1 MAERTC
7 IATGQTLPPHKLIRF
22 VAAPDGY
29 AVADLAGRLPGR
41 GAWVTAEESVI
52 RKADQKSHLKR
63 AIGVGLKSVDADITA
78 IAAGLRARIIATA
91 SMARRAGM
99 LIGGGGK
106 LLSEGHFEGLLAAAD
121 ASPRELAKMKSKLD
135 VDWVSQSFSA
145 TELGRICG
153 RDSLAF
159 VGLRASTGNGSG
171 KLVRTIHEDIQR
183 LDGFYTTAG
192 CNNLPDRCIT

>member
-7 IATGQTLPPHKLIRF
+7 IATGKMLPPHKLIRF

-41 GAWVTAEESVI
+41 GAWVAAKESVI

-78 IAAGLRARIIATA
+78 IAVGLRARIVATA

-106 LLSEGHFEGLLAAAD
+106 LLSDGHFEGLLAAAD
-121 ASPRELAKMKSKLD
+121 ASPRELAKMKSKLG

-171 KLVRTIHEDIQR
+171 KLVRMIYEDILR
-183 LDGFYTTAG
+183 LDGFYTAAG
-192 CNNLPDRCIT
+192 CNDLPDRCIT

>member
-41 GAWVTAEESVI
+41 GAWVTAEEPFI
-52 RKADQKSHLKR
+52 RKADQKGHLKR
-63 AIGVGLKSVDADITA
+63 ALGVGLKSVDADIAA
-78 IAAGLRARIIATA
+78 IALGLR
-91 SMARRAGM
+91 ARRAGM
-99 LIGGGGK
+99 LLGGGGK

-171 KLVRTIHEDIQR
+171 KLVRTVHEDIMR

-192 CNNLPDRCIT
+192 CNDLPDRCIT

>member
-1 MAERTC
+1 M
-7 IATGQTLPPHKLIRF
+7 
-22 VAAPDGY
+22 
-29 AVADLAGRLPGR
+29 
-41 GAWVTAEESVI
+41 TAEESVI
-52 RKADQKSHLKR
+52 RKADKKSHLKR

-78 IAAGLRARIIATA
+78 IAVGLRARIIATA

>member
-7 IATGQTLPPHKLIRF
+7 IATGKMLPPHKLIRF

-41 GAWVTAEESVI
+41 GAWVAAKESVI
-52 RKADQKSHLKR
+52 RKADQKSHFKR

-78 IAAGLRARIIATA
+78 IAVGLRARIVATA

-106 LLSEGHFEGLLAAAD
+106 LLSDGHFEGLLAAAD
-121 ASPRELAKMKSKLD
+121 ASPRELAKMKSKLG

-159 VGLRASTGNGSG
+159 VGLRTSTGNDSG
-171 KLVRTIHEDIQR
+171 KLVRTIHEDIMR

>member
-1 MAERTC
+1 MGSEMC
-7 IATGQTLPPHKLIRF
+7 IR
-22 VAAPDGY
+22 D
-29 AVADLAGRLPGR
+29 
-41 GAWVTAEESVI
+41 S
-52 RKADQKSHLKR
+52 RKANQKSHLKR

-99 LIGGGGK
+99 VIGGGGK
-106 LLSEGHFEGLLAAAD
+106 LLSEGHFEGLLAAVD

-135 VDWVSQSFSA
+135 VDWVSRSFSA

-159 VGLRASTGNGSG
+159 VGLRAPTGNGSE
-171 KLVRTIHEDIQR
+171 KLVRTIHEDIMR

-192 CNNLPDRCIT
+192 CNNLSDRCIT

>member
-1 MAERTC
+1 MVERTC
-7 IATGQTLPPHKLIRF
+7 IATGQTLPSHTLIRF

-41 GAWVTAEESVI
+41 GAWVTAEESII
-52 RKADQKSHLKR
+52 RKADQKGHLKR
-63 AIGVGLKSVDADITA
+63 ALGAGLKSADADIVS
-78 IAAGLRARIIATA
+78 IAVGLRARIIATA

-99 LIGGGGK
+99 LLGGGGK
-106 LLSEGHFEGLLAAAD
+106 LLSEGHFGGLLAAAD
-121 ASPRELAKMKSKLD
+121 ASPRQLAKMKSKLD
-135 VDWVSQSFSA
+135 VDWVSQLFSA

-159 VGLRASTGNGSG
+159 VGLRARNGKGSG
-171 KLVRTIHEDIQR
+171 NLVRMVHDDIMR

-192 CNNLPDRCIT
+192 CNDLPDRCIT

>member
-1 MAERTC
+1 M
-7 IATGQTLPPHKLIRF
+7 
-22 VAAPDGY
+22 
-29 AVADLAGRLPGR
+29 
-41 GAWVTAEESVI
+41 
-52 RKADQKSHLKR
+52 
-63 AIGVGLKSVDADITA
+63 
-78 IAAGLRARIIATA
+78 
-91 SMARRAGM
+91 
-99 LIGGGGK
+99 
-106 LLSEGHFEGLLAAAD
+106 LAATD

-159 VGLRASTGNGSG
+159 VGLRRSTGSDLG
-171 KLVRTIHEDIQR
+171 KLVRTIHEDIMR

>member
-7 IATGQTLPPHKLIRF
+7 IATGKMLPPHKLIRF

-41 GAWVTAEESVI
+41 GAWVTADEAVI

-78 IAAGLRARIIATA
+78 IAVGLRARIIATA
-91 SMARRAGM
+91 SMARRAGTV
-99 LIGGGGK
+99 IGGGGK
-106 LLSEGHFEGLLAAAD
+106 LLSEGHFEGLLAAVD
-121 ASPRELAKMKSKLD
+121 ASPRELAKMKSKLG

-159 VGLRASTGNGSG
+159 VGLRAPTGDGSE
-171 KLVRTIHEDIQR
+171 KLARTIHEDIMR

>member
-1 MAERTC
+1 
-7 IATGQTLPPHKLIRF
+7 
-22 VAAPDGY
+22 
-29 AVADLAGRLPGR
+29 
-41 GAWVTAEESVI
+41 
-52 RKADQKSHLKR
+52 
-63 AIGVGLKSVDADITA
+63 
-78 IAAGLRARIIATA
+78 
-91 SMARRAGM
+91 MARRAGM

-106 LLSEGHFEGLLAAAD
+106 LLSDGHFEGLLAAAD
-121 ASPRELAKMKSKLD
+121 ASPRELSKMKSKLD

>member
-7 IATGQTLPPHKLIRF
+7 IATGETLPSHKLIRF
-22 VAAPDGY
+22 VAAPHGY
-29 AVADLAGRLPGR
+29 AVADLAGRMPGR
-41 GAWVTAEESVI
+41 GAWVIAEERVI
-52 RKADQKSHLKR
+52 RKADKKGYFKR
-63 AIGVGLKSVDADITA
+63 ALGVGLESVDADLAA

-99 LIGGGGK
+99 LLGGGGK
-106 LLSEGHFEGLLAAAD
+106 LLSEGYFEGLLAAAD

-159 VGLRASTGNGSG
+159 VGLRASTGNDSG
-171 KLVRTIHEDIQR
+171 KLVSTVHEDIMR
-183 LDGFYTTAG
+183 LDGFYSSAG
-192 CNNLPDRCIT
+192 CNDLPDRCIT

>member
-7 IATGQTLPPHKLIRF
+7 IATGKMLPPHKLIRF

-41 GAWVTAEESVI
+41 GAWVAAKESVI
-52 RKADQKSHLKR
+52 RKADQKSHFKR

-78 IAAGLRARIIATA
+78 IAVGLRARIVATA

-106 LLSEGHFEGLLAAAD
+106 LLSDGHFEGLLAAAD
-121 ASPRELAKMKSKLD
+121 ASPRELAKMKSKLG

-171 KLVRTIHEDIQR
+171 KLVRMIYEDIMR

>member
-1 MAERTC
+1 MADRTC
-7 IATGQTLPPHKLIRF
+7 IATGKMLPPHKLIRF

-41 GAWVTAEESVI
+41 GAWVAAKESVI

-78 IAAGLRARIIATA
+78 IAVGLRARIVATA

-106 LLSEGHFEGLLAAAD
+106 LLSYGHFEGLLAAAD
-121 ASPRELAKMKSKLD
+121 ASPRELAKMKSKLG

-171 KLVRTIHEDIQR
+171 KLVRMIYEDIMR

>member
-78 IAAGLRARIIATA
+78 IVLRLRERIIATA

-99 LIGGGGK
+99 VIGGGGK
-106 LLSEGHFEGLLAAAD
+106 LLSEGHFEGLLAAVD
-121 ASPRELAKMKSKLD
+121 ASPRELAKMKSKLG

-159 VGLRASTGNGSG
+159 VGLRAPTGNGSE
-171 KLVRTIHEDIQR
+171 KLVRTIHEDIMR
-183 LDGFYTTAG
+183 LDGFYTAAG

>member
-1 MAERTC
+1 MPKRTC
-7 IATGQTLPPHKLIRF
+7 ITTGQTLPPHKLIRF

-29 AVADLAGRLPGR
+29 AVAFLAVRLPGR

-63 AIGVGLKSVDADITA
+63 AIGAGLKSVDADITA
-78 IAAGLRARIIATA
+78 IVAGLRARIIATA

-99 LIGGGGK
+99 VIGGGGK
-106 LLSEGHFEGLLAAAD
+106 LLSEGHFEGLLAAVD

-135 VDWVSQSFSA
+135 VDWVCQSFSA

-171 KLVRTIHEDIQR
+171 KLVRTVHEDIMR

-192 CNNLPDRCIT
+192 CNNLPDRCIN